1 MDSLRFDTG
10 IPFLQDGEVYATSC
24 ALLWAI
30 AIILFR
36 KSGEQIQP
44 VALNLFKGAVGLPLF
59 FITLW
64 AFAIPLFPDDVSTRD
79 TLVLLASGAVGI
91 AIADTLF
98 FASLNRLGAGRS
110 AIVNCLYSPFVV
122 LCSAVYLGEPR
133 GPGLLPAVGLMGV
146 AIAVGTWN
154 PEQIKPSPATRRQ
167 LREGVLLGAAAMLL
181 MAAAIVAA
189 KPVLDR
195 THPLWSTTVR
205 LSGGVALLALQASL
219 PRWRRNVGRMFKPS
233 HLWFVAVP
241 AGIVGA
247 YLSMFL
253 WILGMTYAR
262 TNVASVLNQTSTL
275 WVMVFAT
282 LFLRE
287 PFTWRRLLAVLVGA
301 SAAWLATI

>member
-1 MDSLRFDTG
+1 
-10 IPFLQDGEVYATSC
+10 YAISC

-36 KSGEQIQP
+36 KGGEQIQP
-44 VALNLFKGAVGLPLF
+44 VALNLFKGTVGLPLF
-59 FITLW
+59 FFSLW
-64 AFAIPLFPDDVSTRD
+64 AFSIPFFPEDVSTKD
-79 TLVLLASGAVGI
+79 TLILLASGAVGI

-133 GPGLLPAVGLMGV
+133 GPGLVPAVLLMGL

-154 PEQIKPSPATRRQ
+154 PEREKTSANSRRE
-167 LREGVLLGAAAMLL
+167 LRKGVILGAAAMFL

-189 KPVLDR
+189 KPVLDH

-205 LSGGVALLALQASL
+205 LTGGVLLLALQASL
-219 PRWRRNVGRMFKPS
+219 PRWRRDVVRIFTPS
-233 HLWFVAVP
+233 PLWRITVP
-241 AGIVGA
+241 AGILGA
-247 YLSMFL
+247 YLAMFL

-275 WVMVFAT
+275 WVLVFAT

-287 PFTWRRLLAVLVGA
+287 PFTSRRVMAILVGA
-301 SAAWLATI
+301 TAAWLATL